1 MATFRWRNSQ
11 DKKRKAPKQG
21 VIYQKQGWAPFWA
34 KFWAHLAIVWQN
46 HPVTLCRPQSS
57 FLPFIF
63 DGGLVS
69 GSCWQRSVK
78 QWHRCRKKHWPSFFG
93 RWGANRF
100 FVNLVE
106 QMDFFTS
113 AAKMKDV
120 FPKKLPN
127 SKILGKVLMEVV
139 RRSCGIVKPRPITR
153 NFLQGYQSSADLQ
166 QLLCVSAVK

>member
-34 KFWAHLAIVWQN
+34 KFWVFFFCH
-46 HPVTLCRPQSS
+46 S
-57 FLPFIF
+57 FSLEDWFQVLV
-63 DGGLVS
+63 DKGLS
-69 GSCWQRSVK
+69 NNGTGAE
-78 QWHRCRKKHWPSFFG
+78 KKHWPGFFG

-106 QMDFFTS
+106 RMDFFTS

-139 RRSCGIVKPRPITR
+139 RRSCGIVKSRPITR
-153 NFLQGYQSSADLQ
+153 NFLQGYQSNADLQ